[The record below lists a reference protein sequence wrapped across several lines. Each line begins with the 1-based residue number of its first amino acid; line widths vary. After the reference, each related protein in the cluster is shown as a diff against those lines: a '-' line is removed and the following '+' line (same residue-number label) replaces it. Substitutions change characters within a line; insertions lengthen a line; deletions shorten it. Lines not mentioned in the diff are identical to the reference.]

1 MVSRES
7 YIYTKLLKREE
18 IDCSNFHS
26 YIDYLEEEK
35 QYLNSE
41 RFKKNR
47 EFWKQ
52 RFVTIPEDFLYKT
65 SDTLVGNRL
74 TFELKHDLSDRIRAY
89 IKHNNYSLNTFFVF
103 AQIIYIY
110 KMTAIKDI
118 VIGVPV
124 FNRTN
129 GKQKNTI
136 GMFTSSMPFRFA
148 LNPNDT
154 IERVLKS
161 VDRQLKVCFV
171 NQKYPYDLLVKD
183 LGLSTKGYDSL
194 YQMSVNYY
202 NSKFETEI
210 ENVPVEVF
218 EHYCGNQSYSMQLI
232 IDNMKNDNIAL
243 KFDYKTDEY
252 DKYYV
257 EAMYSYLLNIIT
269 CMLDHQEMQ
278 IKNINIIG
286 ESELND
292 RIRVLNNTEC
302 AYPEKTVVELF
313 KESVENNP
321 DKTALEFEHQYVTY
335 RELEERS
342 NQLANFIINRGIKNN
357 DRVAIMAVH
366 SIELVVAIL
375 AVMKSG
381 AAYVPLDPE
390 YPSERIKF
398 ILRDSDSSL
407 LLTNF
412 DMEDGIQIGI
422 ELVNMNQ
429 LDWERYSDQAPESS
443 NHWRDLAYIMY
454 TSGSTGK
461 PKGVI
466 EVDDKMVGVA
476 NEKED
481 SVRNHADNQ
490 EEIGDDLPDFVFDC
504 DSNKEQILSPM
515 QGRIIAVHVI
525 ESQRL
530 KKNNIVAT

>member
-1 MVSRES
+1 M
-7 YIYTKLLKREE
+7 
-18 IDCSNFHS
+18 
-26 YIDYLEEEK
+26 
-35 QYLNSE
+35 
-41 RFKKNR
+41 
-47 EFWKQ
+47 
-52 RFVTIPEDFLYKT
+52 
-65 SDTLVGNRL
+65 
-74 TFELKHDLSDRIRAY
+74 
-89 IKHNNYSLNTFFVF
+89 
-103 AQIIYIY
+103 
-110 KMTAIKDI
+110 
-118 VIGVPV
+118 
-124 FNRTN
+124 
-129 GKQKNTI
+129 
-136 GMFTSSMPFRFA
+136 
-148 LNPNDT
+148 
-154 IERVLKS
+154 
-161 VDRQLKVCFV
+161 
-171 NQKYPYDLLVKD
+171 
-183 LGLSTKGYDSL
+183 
-194 YQMSVNYY
+194 
-202 NSKFETEI
+202 
-210 ENVPVEVF
+210 
-218 EHYCGNQSYSMQLI
+218 
-232 IDNMKNDNIAL
+232 
-243 KFDYKTDEY
+243 
-252 DKYYV
+252 
-257 EAMYSYLLNIIT
+257 
-269 CMLDHQEMQ
+269 
-278 IKNINIIG
+278 
-286 ESELND
+286 
-292 RIRVLNNTEC
+292 
-302 AYPEKTVVELF
+302 
-313 KESVENNP
+313 
-321 DKTALEFEHQYVTY
+321 
-335 RELEERS
+335 
-342 NQLANFIINRGIKNN
+342 
-357 DRVAIMAVH
+357 
-366 SIELVVAIL
+366 VVAIL